1 MILMRN
7 FGGAAGAAVVAV
19 LLVDGGVTLA
29 FGVLAIVAA
38 AALLPALLL
47 PSREAE
53 RRLHCKVPEHR

>member
-1 MILMRN
+1 
-7 FGGAAGAAVVAV
+7 
-19 LLVDGGVTLA
+19 LA

-53 RRLHCKVPEHR
+53 RRVIAVAS